1 MTELARACYNA
12 SQCPYPQ
19 QCLSLE
25 PSRRY
30 CADSWIT
37 RVYGRSLHLDLRAG
51 ARCDRCDAPL
61 LLADFSLPD
70 EVEGHVCHS
79 ACELATFTNASSA
92 VPTAAAPY
100 DRANCYTAC
109 APLPV
114 ELYLG
119 ARYATSI
126 LYPESAEPSNH
137 LVAARRRRDEAA
149 VIAEDRRLA
158 AVAASGLII
167 T

>member
-19 QCLSLE
+19 QCLAIE
-25 PSRRY
+25 PLRRY

-37 RVYGRSLHLDLRAG
+37 RVYARSLHLDLRAR
-51 ARCDRCDAPL
+51 ARCERCEAPL
-61 LLADFSLPD
+61 LLADFSLAD

-79 ACELATFTNASSA
+79 ACELPTFPNASSA
-92 VPTAAAPY
+92 VPAAAAPY

-109 APLPV
+109 AARAV

-119 ARYATSI
+119 ARYARSI
-126 LYPESAEPSNH
+126 LYPRAPSH
-137 LVAARRRRDEAA
+137 PTTSSPRADAVTKRRSSRRAG
-149 VIAEDRRLA
+149 V
-158 AVAASGLII
+158 
-167 T
+167 